1 MRVNSIVSQSFG
13 NKNLE
18 TRKQKNDNFYTWVSQ
33 NKIVDELRLSKG
45 REIENG
51 KNQFASGMLEAGSL
65 LLFLGGLAQSA
76 AVSTKKTKEGTGL
89 ALGLLTGALVTNVA
103 SKLIEAKNK
112 IDANKTAKERGFK
125 TIDEVKSAKTQEEKF
140 EVIKEQYN
148 AHTV

>member
-33 NKIVDELRLSKG
+33 NKVVDELRLSKG

-125 TIDEVKSAKTQEEKF
+125 TIDEIKSTKTQEEKF

>member
-125 TIDEVKSAKTQEEKF
+125 TIDEIKSAKTQEEKF

>member
-33 NKIVDELRLSKG
+33 NKVVDELKLSKG

-125 TIDEVKSAKTQEEKF
+125 TIDEIKSAKTQEEKF

>member
-1 MRVNSIVSQSFG
+1 MRVNGIVSQSFG

-33 NKIVDELRLSKG
+33 NKVVDELKLSKG
-45 REIENG
+45 REKENG
-51 KNQFASGMLEAGSL
+51 KNQFVSGMLEAGSL
-65 LLFLGGLAQSA
+65 LLFLDGLAQSA

-112 IDANKTAKERGFK
+112 IDAEKTAKERGFK
-125 TIDEVKSAKTQEEKF
+125 TVDEMKSAKTQEEKF
-140 EVIKEQYN
+140 EVTKEQYN